1 MPADT
6 HNEVYSDSIKQLMA
20 DGYPHDY
27 AVAIAKAADPER
39 PGTDRV
45 VRIERQAPKD
55 IDVSRCMTY
64 DLISTGIPDRQGDIL
79 VSAGCDTS
87 DHKLHPVILFNHG
100 RSSDVFGQLPVG
112 VAVDKSGNYG
122 VTVEQDGVY
131 SWTRYAQS
139 SPFAM
144 QLFALSAEG
153 VLRGNSVAGD
163 PVPGFT
169 RELPR
174 RKIYDGR
181 LSRCFQHDKWVLR
194 EFSKTP
200 APVNQESLTILV
212 EKGRANGERLHPI
225 LKSFLE
231 PLCLTPTGLVNGH
244 RFEKASAEEKHDEEV
259 ERDPK
264 ERPDPAAPLKTDG
277 APEIAPEIAT
287 ETPAMTC
294 KHCGGDHDEATCEK
308 REKDKPAVE
317 KALKPSLRVLAA
329 AMQGARVYRAQLA
342 KSVLDIE
349 DEPTL
354 SAVAEIDG
362 YLEHVERACCDT
374 MILKGVDAKDAPE
387 VLTGDIL
394 KSQVADDKLAGVA
407 LKGYR
412 LPDLR
417 LIDVAKS
424 ITESAPLP
432 IDAAEQARFRRT
444 LTTAARRVGV
454 A

>member
-1 MPADT
+1 MSADT
-6 HNEVYSDSIKQLMA
+6 TNDNDTIKQLMA
-20 DGYPHDY
+20 DGYPHDL
-27 AVAIAKAADPER
+27 AVAFAKAADPER
-39 PGTDRV
+39 PGTERV
-45 VRIERQAPKD
+45 VRIERQAPKA
-55 IDVSRCMTY
+55 IDTALCMTY
-64 DLISTGIPDRQGDIL
+64 DLISTGVADRMGDVL

-87 DHKLHPVILFNHG
+87 DHRLHPVILFNHG

-231 PLCLTPTGLVNGH
+231 PLCLASGGLVNGH
-244 RFEKASAEEKHDEEV
+244 RFERSAEEKHDKEV

-264 ERPDPAAPLKTDG
+264 EQPNPAAPLKTDG
-277 APEIAPEIAT
+277 APEIAT
-287 ETPAMTC
+287 ETQPMAC

-308 REKDKPAVE
+308 KEKPAVE

-362 YLEHVERACCDT
+362 YLEHVERACYDT
-374 MILKGVDAKDAPE
+374 MLIKGVDAKDAPE
-387 VLTGDIL
+387 VLTSEIL

-417 LIDVAKS
+417 LIEVAKS
-424 ITESAPLP
+424 SIESAPIP
-432 IDAAEQARFRRT
+432 IDAAEQARLRRT
-444 LTTAARRVGV
+444 THAAARRVGLT